1 MIGSGRDLLLISNL
15 YLMKTIVTTGI
26 LSLLLFICM
35 SATPVRSGKAATTI
49 KKALPAA
56 SFSSFRTH
64 PQGRGVTAAWSMSSN
79 AGVTGFYVRKTYEDP
94 NDEYANWETVYSC
107 GCGSEKSY
115 KCTDP
120 NVSPG
125 YITYQVVAV
134 MADGSTVGSDLST
147 ERKVAH

>member
-1 MIGSGRDLLLISNL
+1 MIQPGRGLLLISNL

-35 SATPVRSGKAATTI
+35 SATPVRSGKATASA
-49 KKALPAA
+49 KAMPAA
-56 SFSSFRTH
+56 TFSTFRTH
-64 PQGRGVTAAWSMSSN
+64 PQGRGIAAAWSMSSN

-134 MADGSTVGSDLST
+134 MADGSTVGSELST